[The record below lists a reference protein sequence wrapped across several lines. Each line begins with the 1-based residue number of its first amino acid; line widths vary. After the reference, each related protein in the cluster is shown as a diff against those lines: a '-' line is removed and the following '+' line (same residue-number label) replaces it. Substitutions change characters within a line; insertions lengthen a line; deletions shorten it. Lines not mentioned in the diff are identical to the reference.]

1 MKSILL
7 ALGYIIFSTTFLY
20 VSLKAL
26 IFSTMSNSFPNIPF
40 VIIGILMIMITVTV
54 GLFLRRFA
62 NDSKNLMLVLTVI
75 SWILVLF
82 LFWHF

>member
-1 MKSILL
+1 MKKIIL

-26 IFSTMSNSFPNIPF
+26 ILSTMSISFPNIPF
-40 VIIGILMIMITVTV
+40 VFIGVLMIIITVTV
-54 GLFLRRFA
+54 GLFLQRFVS
-62 NDSKNLMLVLTVI
+62 DSKNLMLVSTVI

-82 LFWHF
+82 LFWYF

>member
-1 MKSILL
+1 MKRIIL
-7 ALGYIIFSTTFLY
+7 ALGYIIFSTTFFY

-26 IFSTMSNSFPNIPF
+26 IFSTMSISFPNTPF
-40 VIIGILMIMITVTV
+40 IFIGILMIIITVTI
-54 GLFLRRFA
+54 GLFLRRFVS
-62 NDSKNLMLVLTVI
+62 DSKNLMLVSTVI